1 MSKFN
6 TTLAHPVGRGPITSE
21 TSPSGATFQGAP
33 GYARDAKSELF
44 LLAVANFVGEPTF
57 YENANSRDSRFT
69 ELVKAVAVSDFD
81 WLTRFAGWLRS
92 DANMRSASLVLAA
105 EAVRARTTAGLNGSR
120 GIVNTVLQRP
130 DEPGEFIAY
139 WHSRYGRK
147 LPQPVKRGVADAAV
161 RLYTERAVLKYD
173 TASHGVRFAD
183 VIRLTHPT
191 PKAQWQEHLFHYVI
205 GKRIGVD
212 ELALPA
218 ELETLA
224 RNASLRTLKP
234 AQIVQL
240 AEIGT
245 LAPVLADAGATW
257 ESIPALV
264 DGPWTKELWESIIP
278 SMGIFALVRNL
289 RNFDAAG
296 VSDDVAQ
303 LVIDKLR
310 DPEVIA
316 KSRMFPFRFYAA
328 HKHLSTFRWSH
339 ALDQA
344 INLSLANVPTLK
356 GRTLILVDQ
365 SPSMFPGYVFSTPNT
380 SDITFA
386 EKAVLFGSALA
397 LRSNDATLVGYGWE
411 NYRIQVPKT
420 GSVLKLMGQFHVTD
434 GTDTAAAIADNFAG
448 HDRIVIVTDE
458 QTSHSR
464 RGLTVDTAA
473 PRDVPIYTWNLGGY
487 RHGHAANGPHRH
499 SFAGLTDHA
508 FRQIPLLENGTDTD
522 WPF

>member
-6 TTLAHPVGRGPITSE
+6 NTLARPVGRGPITSE
-21 TSPSGATFQGAP
+21 TTPSGTTFQGAP
-33 GYARDAKSELF
+33 GYARDFKSELF

-57 YENANSRDSRFT
+57 YENANNRDSRFT
-69 ELVKAVAVSDFD
+69 ELVKTVAVSDFP

-105 EAVRARTTAGLNGSR
+105 EAVKARVDAGLDGSR
-120 GIVNTVLQRP
+120 GIVNVVLQRP

-147 LPQPVKRGVADAAV
+147 LPMPVKRGVADAAV

-191 PKAQWQEHLFHYVI
+191 PKADWQAHLFRYVI

-212 ELALPA
+212 ELTIPEDL
-218 ELETLA
+218 LTL
-224 RNASLRTLKP
+224 RDNAALRTFDP
-234 AQIVQL
+234 ETVHQL
-240 AEIGT
+240 ALDGE
-245 LAPVLADAGATW
+245 LADILAGAGATW
-257 ESIPALV
+257 ESIPALIN
-264 DGPWTKELWESIIP
+264 GPWTKELWESIIP

-296 VSDDVAQ
+296 VSDTVAQ
-303 LVIDKLR
+303 IVIDKLR
-310 DPEVIA
+310 DPQVIA
-316 KSRMFPFRFYAA
+316 NSRMFPFRFYAA
-328 HKHLSTFRWSH
+328 HKHLDTHRWSY

-344 INLSLANVPTLK
+344 INLSLNNVPALSD
-356 GRTLILVDQ
+356 RTLILVDQ
-365 SPSMFPGYVFSTPNT
+365 SPSMFPGYGFSTPNT
-380 SDITFA
+380 SDITLA
-386 EKAVLFGSALA
+386 EKAALFGSALA
-397 LRSNDATLVGYGWE
+397 LRADDATLVGYGWE
-411 NYRIQVPKT
+411 NYRLPVPKG
-420 GSVLKLMGQFHVTD
+420 GSVLKLMEQFHVTD
-434 GTDTAAAIADNFAG
+434 GTDTAAAIADQYNG
-448 HDRIVIVTDE
+448 HNRIVIVTDE

-473 PRDVPIYTWNLGGY
+473 PANVPIYTWNLGGY
-487 RHGHAANGPHRH
+487 KYGHAANRPNRH
-499 SFAGLTDHA
+499 SFAGLTDQA
-508 FRQIPLLENGTDTD
+508 FRQITLLENGTDAN